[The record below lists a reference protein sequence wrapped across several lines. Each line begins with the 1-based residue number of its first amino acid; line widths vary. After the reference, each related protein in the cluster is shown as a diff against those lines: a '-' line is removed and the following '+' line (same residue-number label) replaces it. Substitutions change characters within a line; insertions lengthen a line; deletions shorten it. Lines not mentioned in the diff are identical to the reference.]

1 MSVIHIVP
9 VLYFLVGSC
18 NIIAVVALSCRCT
31 YLSSSHTLLHPTPM
45 CTPSP
50 SPTTVGLHH
59 ATRAKHIVWVR
70 DCACVCVCVCVCVF
84 AREKGGGGCSCI
96 FVTAWLISALAREL
110 HCSQFLHCIFNSNLY
125 LPNLPIR
132 NLLRPYFAY
141 NCIIVCNLVSRQ
153 SMGLSK
159 I

>member
-1 MSVIHIVP
+1 MFSLLWLYSSKSTKNHLKSKSNQSLLFEHIVFLMSVIHIVP

-59 ATRAKHIVWVR
+59 ATGAKHIVWVR
-70 DCACVCVCVCVCVF
+70 DCACVCVCVCVCVCE
-84 AREKGGGGCSCI
+84 REGGRGLQLHFCHSLTHI
-96 FVTAWLISALAREL
+96 SSSKRTALLTISSLYFQFKFVPT
-110 HCSQFLHCIFNSNLY
+110 
-125 LPNLPIR
+125 
-132 NLLRPYFAY
+132 
-141 NCIIVCNLVSRQ
+141 
-153 SMGLSK
+153 
-159 I
+159 